1 MAIFENSPK
10 LKSPVTFKTEP
21 TNKNK
26 PTTNF
31 ELKIWK
37 SDYTK
42 ISKVC
47 WLCYEDPKKIPG
59 VLKLAP
65 VLNHGLESAAKMTS
79 WQSYVCGITI
89 TMVNIWRH

>member
-1 MAIFENSPK
+1 MAIFKDSPK
-10 LKSPVTFKTEP
+10 LKSSVTFKTEP

-26 PTTNF
+26 PTTNN
-31 ELKIWK
+31 ELKIWL
-37 SDYTK
+37 YQ

-89 TMVNIWRH
+89 TMVNIWGH

>member
-26 PTTNF
+26 PTTNN

-42 ISKVC
+42 YPKFADC
-47 WLCYEDPKKIPG
+47 DEDPKKIPG

-65 VLNHGLESAAKMTS
+65 VLNHVHVHTDWNQLPKWHHDRAMSVVL
-79 WQSYVCGITI
+79 Q
-89 TMVNIWRH
+89 